1 MRRSGTSRRLTGN
14 WRSSYILTETKTTR
28 KRRTNLQTWAQPMR
42 WVLFVATVAIAVV
55 DDSKIINPMHNS
67 ASAPVSCC
75 NCVFLP
81 SFCPCVVRSGTFALI
96 GQLRRVAASD
106 LLTLGTTTFSI
117 STLVEGKLSIYTFVF
132 VYTHCDGSRF

>member
-1 MRRSGTSRRLTGN
+1 MPRSGTSRRLTGN

-42 WVLFVATVAIAVV
+42 WVLFVAIVAIVVV
-55 DDSKIINPMHNS
+55 DDNKIINPMNNS
-67 ASAPVSCC
+67 VSAPVSCC

-117 STLVEGKLSIYTFVF
+117 STLVEVKLSIYTFVL
-132 VYTHCDGSRF
+132 VYTRCDGSRF